1 MGSDRLYSMPRVSY
15 EWSLVQQSWRII
27 KQRYSLEALLSVA
40 TKLVK
45 FAFELEGKF
54 LSRGK
59 AGRGKR
65 ERT

>member
-1 MGSDRLYSMPRVSY
+1 MVIGPAV
-15 EWSLVQQSWRII
+15 
-27 KQRYSLEALLSVA
+27 LEKNKAEILAGGVVLSSH
-40 TKLVK
+40 KLVK

-65 ERT
+65 ERK